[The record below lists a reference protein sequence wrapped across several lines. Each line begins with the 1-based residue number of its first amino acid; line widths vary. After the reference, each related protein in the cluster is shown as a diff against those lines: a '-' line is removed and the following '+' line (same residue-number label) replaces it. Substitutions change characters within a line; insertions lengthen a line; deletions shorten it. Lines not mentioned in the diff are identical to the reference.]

1 MPPVRRERWLV
12 ALALL
17 GLLAL
22 FFEDPLRRFPDGAW
36 STADLTQAS
45 AFTRVVEGHTPAN
58 RLLSDPP
65 FQMQPWLHFA
75 LEELRAGRLPLWNPH
90 NGGGQPLLA
99 NYQSSLL
106 SPWNLPFLVLP
117 FGMALWVSAGLK
129 LFALGLF
136 TYLLLREWRLQ
147 PLAAFLGAVAFAFSG
162 HNVFTLAYPHPGAL
176 IVLPAGLFCF
186 ERALGRWKASRLG
199 AAGPRAHWPWL
210 VGLALA
216 CGVGALAGHPEPFFF
231 AGLCLAAWVLVRILH
246 LCWKERRRR
255 GEFFAALRLGLG
267 VLAAALL
274 GTALAAVQI
283 LPFIEYLEHSAAIKA
298 RKHNQEAFLL
308 EQWPLLAY
316 PDLYGNPSKS
326 VWPLFTLPVPNYEG
340 ANMLYPGALALLLAL
355 LGLIAGQARRLALA
369 LLTGLSVWFLYAYDI
384 AGVAAWSRSVP
395 LLKDAPINRSQPAAL
410 FAVACLAALGLDGL
424 LRAGA
429 EAGRARRLGLAAT
442 TALCALALWWTL
454 RNGATALFE
463 RHLSELGAPESIRSF
478 SSAHRGKIDRSL
490 LLGGL
495 ALAALPLLP
504 RRLPRSLLACAA
516 VLGLFYQLGW
526 IHRHYNPTIDERL
539 FYPRTPPIERLA
551 DATKGELVAVLGDVP
566 IMAETN
572 LVHRVSML
580 ANYDAMAVADHD
592 MALILCFDPAEMA
605 KNPRATTGAGLE
617 LFGARY
623 VLAPGHWPLVDSE
636 YARVLRQRSLGGKP
650 RRLVAGTEF
659 VQTLRASRPGLQAA
673 MVTLLFPTNLEGAVE
688 VVLEEVGSGRELARE
703 RFDARRLGDGA
714 LPPKAIAP
722 GLPAPG
728 DCLAREVVLSFPP
741 EPDSAGKSYRLRC
754 SGESGDF
761 RRAAALVELALA
773 PDPKRP
779 GDPAPLLAG
788 GEPLAG
794 MARAD
799 LSCGYGELEF
809 LGQLSTQTLWRHRP
823 NLGRYYTV
831 DGWKHLPDRRS
842 LQVALLEGRFEPYEQ
857 ALFLPGEGPQTDS
870 APSQGPAGAARVL
883 AELPNRVD
891 LEVERDRPGLLIVA
905 RSHFPGWRARIDGK
919 EAPLW
924 RANYAFSA
932 LAVPAGR
939 SRIVLSYE
947 PGSLRLGAALS
958 LGAALLLG
966 LGAWHGR
973 RGAKAWSG

>member
-12 ALALL
+12 VLALL

-22 FFEDPLRRFPDGAW
+22 FFEDPLRRFPQGAW

-65 FQMQPWLHFA
+65 FQMQPWLHFG
-75 LEELRAGRLPLWNPH
+75 LEELRAGRLPLWNPY

-106 SPWNLPFLVLP
+106 SPWNLPFLLLP
-117 FGMALWVSAGLK
+117 FGMALWISAGLK

-136 TYLLLREWRLQ
+136 TYLLLREWRLR
-147 PLAAFLGAVAFAFSG
+147 PLAAFLGATAFAFSG

-186 ERALGRWKASRLG
+186 ERAIGRWQASRLG
-199 AAGPRAHWPWL
+199 SAGPRAHWPWL

-216 CGVGALAGHPEPFFF
+216 CGVGALAGHPEPYFF
-231 AGLCLAAWVLVRILH
+231 AGLCLAAWVSVRVLH

-255 GEFFAALRLGLG
+255 GEFFAALRLGLL

-283 LPFIEYLEHSAAIKA
+283 LPFLEYLEHSAAIKA

-355 LGLIAGQARRLALA
+355 LGLGASQARRLVLA
-369 LLTGLSVWFLYAYDI
+369 LLAGLTAWFLYAYDI
-384 AGVAAWSRSVP
+384 GGVAAWSKSVP

-410 FAVACLAALGLDGL
+410 FALACLAALGFDGL
-424 LRAGA
+424 LRSEL
-429 EAGRARRLGLAAT
+429 EAARPRRLAWAAAT
-442 TALCALALWWTL
+442 TLLGLGLWWAL
-454 RNGATALFE
+454 RSGAATLFE
-463 RHLSELGAPESIRSF
+463 RHIAELGPPDSIRSF
-478 SSAHRGKIDRSL
+478 SEAHRGKVDRSL
-490 LLGGL
+490 LLGTL

-504 RRLPRSLLACAA
+504 ARWPRSLAACAA
-516 VLGLFYQLGW
+516 ILTLFYQLGW

-539 FYPRTPPIERLA
+539 FYPRTAPIERLQQE
-551 DATKGELVAVLGDVP
+551 TRGELVAVLGDVP

-572 LVHRVSML
+572 LVQRISML

-605 KNPRATTGAGLE
+605 KNPRATSGAGLE

-623 VLAPGHWPLVDSE
+623 VLAPGHWPLVESE
-636 YARVLRQRSLGGKP
+636 YARLLRQRSMAGKP

-673 MVTLLFPTNLEGAVE
+673 MLTLLFPPNLEGAVE
-688 VVLEEVGSGRELARE
+688 LVLEEAETGRELSRE
-703 RFDARRLGDGA
+703 RFDARRLAEGA
-714 LPPKAIAP
+714 LPPKAIAL
-722 GLPAPG
+722 GLPTPA
-728 DCLAREVVLSFPP
+728 DCLAREVVLRFDPQP
-741 EPDSAGKSYRLRC
+741 ESAGKAYRLRC
-754 SGESGDF
+754 SGESADF
-761 RRAAALVELALA
+761 RRAAALVELAVP

-779 GDPAPLLAG
+779 GEPPPLLAG
-788 GEPLAG
+788 GEPLPG

-799 LSCGYGELEF
+799 LSYGYGELEF
-809 LGQLSTQTLWRHRP
+809 LGQLSTQGLWRHRP
-823 NLGRYYTV
+823 NLGRYFSV
-831 DGWKHLPDRRS
+831 DGWRHFADRRA

-857 ALFLPGEGPQTDS
+857 ALFLPGEGPQADS
-870 APSQGPAGAARVL
+870 APALGPAVAARVL
-883 AELPNRVD
+883 SEQPCRVE
-891 LEVERDRPGLLIVA
+891 LEVERERAGLLVIA
-905 RSHFPGWRARIDGK
+905 RSHFPGWKARVDGHQT
-919 EAPLW
+919 PLW
-924 RANYAFSA
+924 RANYAFNA
-932 LAVPAGR
+932 LPVPAGK
-939 SRIVLSYE
+939 SRILLTYE
-947 PGSLRLGAALS
+947 PFSLRLGAALS
-958 LGAALLLG
+958 ALSALLLA
-966 LGAWHGR
+966 LAFWHGR
-973 RGAKAWSG
+973 RGARAWSG